1 MKAAVSRAPKAPLV
15 IEDLNLAAPGEGYV
29 TVDIKAVAICH
40 SDLIFVDGGWG
51 DQTPAVYGHE
61 AAGVVSAVGHDAPFE
76 VGDKVLVTLLRGC
89 GECPCCTAGSR
100 SYCVAERFVSVG
112 SPLTDAS
119 GASVAQGIATG
130 AFAEAATVHHSQL
143 AKLSGDIGW
152 AEASLLSCGVI
163 TGYGAVTNA
172 AELPVGATAVVIG
185 AGGVGLNAV
194 QGAALSGA
202 SKVIVVD
209 VSEEKLEFARAFG
222 ATDTFLA
229 SEEKLDSKIRSLT
242 GGGADYVFVTVGAAV
257 AMDSAYAMMAVGGV
271 TVIVGMTPVGHKSS
285 YDPLMLA
292 DMSQR
297 IIGSKMGRTA
307 LDLDSPLLEQSY
319 YDGRLKLDELVTG
332 RFALEDINE
341 AIDLTRRGVGV
352 RNVIIL

>member
-1 MKAAVSRAPKAPLV
+1 MKAAVSRTPKAPLV
-15 IEDLNLAAPGEGYV
+15 IEDLDLAGPGDGYV
-29 TVDIKAVAICH
+29 QVDIKAVAICH
-40 SDLIFVDGGWG
+40 SDLIFIDGGWS

-61 AAGVVSAVGHDAPFE
+61 AAGVVSAVGRDTPFA

-89 GECPCCTAGSR
+89 GECPCCTVGSR
-100 SYCVAERFVSVG
+100 SYCTAERFVGVG

-119 GASVAQGIATG
+119 GASVTQGIATG
-130 AFAEAATVHHSQL
+130 AFAEGATVHHSQL
-143 AKLSGDIGW
+143 AKLTGDIGW

-172 AELPVGATAVVIG
+172 AQLQAGATAVVIG

-202 SKVIVVD
+202 SKVIVID
-209 VSEEKLEFARAFG
+209 ISEEKLEISRAFG

-229 SEEKLDSKIRSLT
+229 TEEKLDGKIRKLT
-242 GGGADYVFVTVGAAV
+242 GGGADYVFVTVGSAR
-257 AMDSAYAMMAVGGV
+257 AMDSAYSMMAVGGT
-271 TVIVGMTPVGHKSS
+271 TVIVGMTPAGHQSS
-285 YDPLMLA
+285 FDPLMLA

-297 IIGSKMGRTA
+297 VIGSKMGKTVLERDIPA
-307 LDLDSPLLEQSY
+307 LEQSY
-319 YDGRLKLDELVTG
+319 YDGKLKLDELVTG
-332 RFALEDINE
+332 RFALDEIND
-341 AIDLTRRGVGV
+341 AIDLTKRGVGV